1 MQGHPAERFGLRM
14 GEDQQLG
21 DVLLVT
27 ALSHHEHQL
36 QIVAVIKA
44 QTLGPA
50 LGHHLLRPLPVAGLG
65 VAAGQGEVGLL
76 GWKADPFVSSP

>member
-1 MQGHPAERFGLRM
+1 M

-27 ALSHHEHQL
+27 ALFHHEHQS
-36 QIVAVIKA
+36 
-44 QTLGPA
+44 
-50 LGHHLLRPLPVAGLG
+50 PVAGLG